1 MNLIFY
7 YYALILAE
15 YMSDWTEFIVEI
27 SGKMLN
33 QDKKMSE
40 DVNQQFH
47 SVSNYCRG
55 LGYNI
60 LGKDRMETEPK
71 FIFHYDIMA
80 WMNSGISSAL
90 SNFKNIKRKKIGFKL
105 TDEQF
110 NLVEDNLEIF
120 GNTAAGRSQVIKVVP
135 ESKWWR
141 KPVVVS

>member
-1 MNLIFY
+1 V
-7 YYALILAE
+7 
-15 YMSDWTEFIVEI
+15 SD
-27 SGKMLN
+27 
-33 QDKKMSE
+33 
-40 DVNQQFH
+40 
-47 SVSNYCRG
+47 YCRG

-80 WMNSGISSAL
+80 WMNSGISSSL

>member
-1 MNLIFY
+1 
-7 YYALILAE
+7 
-15 YMSDWTEFIVEI
+15 
-27 SGKMLN
+27 
-33 QDKKMSE
+33 
-40 DVNQQFH
+40 
-47 SVSNYCRG
+47 
-55 LGYNI
+55 
-60 LGKDRMETEPK
+60 METEPK

-80 WMNSGISSAL
+80 WMNSGISSSL